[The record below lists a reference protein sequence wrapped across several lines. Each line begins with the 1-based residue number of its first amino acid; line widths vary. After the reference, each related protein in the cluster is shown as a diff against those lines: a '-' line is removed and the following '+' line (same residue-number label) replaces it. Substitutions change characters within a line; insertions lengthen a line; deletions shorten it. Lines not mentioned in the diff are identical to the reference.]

1 MAVFD
6 DVVEVISKTLKGV
19 DASGITMETRFED
32 DLNAD
37 SLDLVELIME
47 LEEHYDLAI
56 PDEDAQSIST
66 VGDAVA
72 YVEKRQAE
80 ETGA

>member
-1 MAVFD
+1 LTVFD
-6 DVVEVISKTLKGV
+6 EVLEVIAKSLKDVDKSKV
-19 DASGITMETRFED
+19 TMETRFED

-66 VGDAVA
+66 VGEAVR
-72 YVEKRQAE
+72 YIE
-80 ETGA
+80 EHASRE

>member
-1 MAVFD
+1 MTVFD
-6 DVVEVISKTLKGV
+6 EVLEVIAKSLKDVDKSKV
-19 DASGITMETRFED
+19 TMETRFED

-66 VGDAVA
+66 VGEAVR
-72 YVEKRQAE
+72 YSE
-80 ETGA
+80 EHASRE